1 MDSIRYYLMP
11 MTTLV
16 GVIGFLMGGAW
27 IWLAAGTYIVLMLGD
42 VLLPSDVKPRTRL
55 GAWWFSDLALYLQLP
70 LLIALYAAF
79 LSWYGELTAAGG
91 SITAWQAAACVLGIG
106 WLSVVPTLPI
116 AHELWHRRHWFPRA
130 TARFLGT
137 FHLDPAKDVGHNIGH
152 HNLVGQMADAD
163 TPRRDQ
169 SIYTFVIQART
180 ASWKDTF
187 HHSSQALRR
196 RGLSPW
202 NWRNIGYQQV
212 LMPIALMAICWLA
225 GGIIPATICLAAMI
239 AGNFFMEGLNYMQHY
254 GLIRADDEEIQ
265 VQHAWNHLGAVVR
278 PLGCEI
284 TNHINHHFDSYIR
297 FDKLEPVPTGPQ
309 MPSLFICFLSGLVP
323 PIWFRYIA
331 KPRLRHWDHHFATE
345 KERVLARE
353 ANRRAGWED
362 WLDQTS
368 PQPSEATGA

>member
-11 MTTLV
+11 LTTLI
-16 GVIGFLMGGAW
+16 GVLGFVRGGDW
-27 IWLAAGTYIVLMLGD
+27 IWLATATFPILAVADLA
-42 VLLPSDVKPRTRL
+42 LPRDDKMRTRL
-55 GAWWFSDLALYLQLP
+55 GPRWISDLALHLQVP

-79 LSWYGELTAAGG
+79 LSWLSEETSAGGELDVAQ
-91 SITAWQAAACVLGIG
+91 WVACIVGIG

-130 TARFLGT
+130 MARVLGT

-152 HNLVGQMADAD
+152 HNLVGQRLDAD

-169 SIYTFVIQART
+169 TIYGFVLQARM
-180 ASWKDTF
+180 ASWRDTF
-187 HHSSQALRR
+187 HHSSEALRR
-196 RGLSPW
+196 RGRSPW
-202 NWRNIGYQQV
+202 NWRNVGYQQIG
-212 LMPIALMAICWLA
+212 MPLLLIALCGMAA
-225 GGIIPATICLAAMI
+225 GATAAAICLAAMVV
-239 AGNFFMEGLNYMQHY
+239 GNFFMEGLNYMQHY
-254 GLIRADDEEIQ
+254 GLIRADDEKID

-284 TNHINHHFDSYIR
+284 TNHINHHLDSFIR
-297 FDKLEPVPTGPQ
+297 FDDLRPVLSAPQ
-309 MPSLFICFLSGLVP
+309 MPSLFVCFLSALVP

-331 KPRLRHWDHHFATE
+331 KPRLRHWDRNFATE

-362 WLDQTS
+362 WLGDPAST
-368 PQPSEATGA
+368 PGVARA